1 MKTRTALSTVALVSA
16 AVLLAACSAPADDPD
31 STGDSLVIY
40 STESTM
46 PEFAERFERET
57 GTKLQVISVSS
68 GESDARVAA
77 EKDNPQADVAI
88 SGSNPADD
96 HPELYRPF
104 DGLVDISSV
113 DPRLVGGDYGIPTIA
128 LPVIFGYNSE
138 LLDGADAPTS
148 WKDLGDPEWKGK
160 ISIADPTQSGSAFN
174 GLAAVYAAGGWDL
187 VEKFAANVVIAQSSL
202 GPMQALANGEAAV
215 GIGAENSVYQ
225 VADGEIV
232 VAAYPSDGIV
242 VNVAKFYL
250 VANSPNPKGAEKFM
264 NWMLSPETQSWMAA
278 EHLGM
283 RSSTTD
289 SDTAEGLPETSSLNL
304 IEVPEDMA
312 ADKAAFLDR
321 WLDILTSLS

>member
-1 MKTRTALSTVALVSA
+1 MKKSTYLAVAAVAMASVALGG
-16 AVLLAACSAPADDPD
+16 CSAPSETPA
-31 STGDSLVIY
+31 SGDTLVIY

-46 PEFAERFERET
+46 PEFAERYEKET
-57 GTKLQVISVSS
+57 GTRVQVISVSS

-88 SGSNPADD
+88 SGSNPADA

-104 DGLVDISSV
+104 TGLVDISSV
-113 DPRLVGGDYGIPTIA
+113 DERLVGGEYGIPTIA
-128 LPVIFGYNSE
+128 LPVIYGYNSGM
-138 LLDGADAPTS
+138 LDGGPAPTS
-148 WKDLGDPEWKGK
+148 WEDLGDPRWKGK

-202 GPMQALANGEAAV
+202 GPIQALSSGEAAV

-225 VADGEIV
+225 VADGEDIV
-232 VAAYPSDGIV
+232 AVYPTDGIV

-250 VANSPNPKGAEKFM
+250 VANSPNQEAAVDFM

-278 EHLGM
+278 EHKGM

-289 SDTAEGLPETSSLNL
+289 SSTAEGLPEMSSLEL
-304 IEVPEDMA
+304 IEVPADIVE
-312 ADKAAFLDR
+312 DKAAFLDK
-321 WLDILTSLS
+321 WMDILTSLS